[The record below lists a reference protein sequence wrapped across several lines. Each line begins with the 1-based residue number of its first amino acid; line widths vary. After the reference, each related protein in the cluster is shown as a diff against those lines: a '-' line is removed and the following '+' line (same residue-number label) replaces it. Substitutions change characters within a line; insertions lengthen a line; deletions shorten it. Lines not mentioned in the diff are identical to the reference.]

1 MLDYYY
7 DLYRNEYREDNDDN
21 IEDIHQFCDTNVN
34 ELSKKDCIQ
43 LINEQ
48 FGDII
53 NAILEHRSE
62 FDDDLF
68 DGFRNDIEIYH
79 CLAYYSLLSYI
90 KEKIYDNNLSDA
102 DTEINDD

>member
-1 MLDYYY
+1 MVLSFAIFV
-7 DLYRNEYREDNDDN
+7 N
-21 IEDIHQFCDTNVN
+21 FTNTIN
-34 ELSKKDCIQ
+34 ELSKKNCIQ

-53 NAILEHRSE
+53 NAILERRSE
-62 FDDDLF
+62 FDDELF
-68 DGFRNDIEIYH
+68 DGFRNDIEIYN

-90 KEKIYDNNLSDA
+90 KEKIYDNILSDE